1 MTEIITL
8 LLGHPFAAII
18 LLIAFGSMGAY
29 VIDSF
34 IKHQRLKLRHREKMA
49 ELEVRRETARALAS
63 APEEAQRSELA
74 QQLLAAYEEAGEGLR
89 NDNTRK
95 DQRWE

>member
-1 MTEIITL
+1 MEIIALLIGHPIATL
-8 LLGHPFAAII
+8 LL
-18 LLIAFGSMGAY
+18 LIAVGSMGAY

-34 IKHQRLKLRHREKMA
+34 IKHQRLKLKHRERMA

-89 NDNTRK
+89 NDNDKR
-95 DQRWE
+95 DRRWE